1 MADTRNNNMPGNY
14 CLQQKSMQHI
24 LDYELYEHSQYG
36 HAVNPAIPC
45 VGYTPSHMP
54 RNTLSNNPVEIES
67 QLFGIGSCNLV
78 SSKPPVTP
86 ELHTVPEIGFFARVP
101 LIRAPAFIPDK
112 DQRPFPIPE

>member
-67 QLFGIGSCNLV
+67 QLFGN
-78 SSKPPVTP
+78 T
-86 ELHTVPEIGFFARVP
+86 P
-101 LIRAPAFIPDK
+101 LIILCNSAPSDGYLFLYELNFEFHSFTKSSPLVIAV
-112 DQRPFPIPE
+112 